1 MRLTGAAMLVLAGL
15 AGACR
20 APAPTD
26 LDASIEA
33 ARVVQRDDGPR
44 AALPLLEQALAT
56 ARAQHSRRHEG
67 LVLGHLGTA
76 YKNLADYTRA
86 MELHT
91 QALAIKR
98 ELGDEIER
106 AKTLNN
112 IGLVEEARGNC
123 AQALAVY
130 TQSLEIFTR
139 LNQPRFAASV
149 LNNEAL
155 CHDALG
161 QFDRSMANY
170 ERALALH
177 RAEGNEVGESE
188 TLGNIGGVYL
198 LLGRYRDAAEKYQAS
213 LAISTRLDT
222 RQSMVLDLINL
233 GSARAGTGDLTAART
248 DLERARALASEAGLA
263 REQADALR
271 ALSHLAELSGRYD
284 DARSALAESIAI
296 YERAGL
302 AREHVDAAHALGQLD
317 LATGDLGSA
326 AAQFG
331 RASDTAARLNY
342 FSGRVAG
349 LLALGELEARRNNL
363 DAASRH
369 AATALDEA
377 RARGDLATT
386 ATAGLLSARVHLA
399 ARRGAQATAAA
410 RGALD
415 AARRSTGS
423 LLEADALLV
432 LGDAARAEGR
442 AAEALPHYD
451 AAQALS
457 GVVDVPDLGWRLHFG
472 RGRAAEALTRF
483 EDALREYLA
492 AVEIIER
499 TRRQLT
505 SDRARTGYLDDK
517 REVYGALVRLLL
529 RLNRP
534 AEAFRVAE
542 RLRAEGYL
550 ELVTRSAA
558 LSGSGPGSV
567 PADLLARIRHL
578 QQSIEHELRQS
589 GSDQRGGVLT
599 TYREELRLA
608 EADWARAVGALAS
621 RSPWARA
628 LTADVPSAAAVQ
640 RRLAPGD
647 ALVQFVVDADETVA
661 FVLRRDAIHAAILPV
676 GARAL
681 RTRVELLRG
690 LLAQTETVEWQMPAT
705 RLDAELIDP
714 LRRHGWLGG
723 VRRLY
728 LVPHAEL
735 NYLPFAVL
743 RRRAAG
749 GARLLVQDA
758 SLIVLPAATALVQA
772 APRRLAAGALLA
784 MAPERPRLPFA
795 RREVETLGG
804 LFPAAGREVLV
815 GAEATEAR
823 LKREVGRFKVIH
835 LATHGFFNRV
845 NPLFSGVDLE
855 ATGDDD
861 GRLQVFEILSLS
873 LSAEL
878 VTLSA
883 CDTALGAGEL
893 TDLPAGEELVGL
905 TRAFLS
911 AGSRHVLATLWE
923 INDRATAP
931 LMEEFYRAARQR
943 TPAEALAAVMRR
955 RLAAGGREAHPY
967 FWAPFVLVGDS
978 TGLPAETRS
987 TGP

>member
-1 MRLTGAAMLVLAGL
+1 MRLTGAAVLVLAGL

-20 APAPTD
+20 MPAPTD

-98 ELGDEIER
+98 ELGDEIEQ

-123 AQALAVY
+123 AKALAVY

-161 QFDRSMANY
+161 QFDRSMATY
-170 ERALALH
+170 DRALALH

-198 LLGRYRDAAEKYQAS
+198 LVGRYRDAAEKYQAS

-222 RQSMVLDLINL
+222 RQSIVLDLINL
-233 GSARAGTGDLTAART
+233 GSARTGTGDLAAARA

-263 REQADALR
+263 REQADASR

-302 AREHVDAAHALGQLD
+302 VREHVDAAQALGELD
-317 LATGDLGSA
+317 MATGDLGA
-326 AAQFG
+326 AASQFA
-331 RASDTAARLNY
+331 RASETAARLDY

-349 LLALGELEARRNNL
+349 LLALGELEARRKNL

-442 AAEALPHYD
+442 AAEALHHYD
-451 AAQALS
+451 AAQALP
-457 GVVDVPDLGWRLHFG
+457 GIADVPDLGWRLHFG
-472 RGRAAEALTRF
+472 RGRAAEALKRS

-558 LSGSGPGSV
+558 LSGAGPGSV
-567 PADLLARIRHL
+567 PPDLLARIRHL
-578 QQSIEHELRQS
+578 QQSIEQELRQS

-608 EADWARAVGALAS
+608 EADWARAVGALTS

-640 RRLAPGD
+640 RRLAPHD

-661 FVLRRDAIHAAILPV
+661 FVLRRDAIHATILPV

-690 LLAQTETVEWQMPAT
+690 LLAQTATDEWQVPAT
-705 RLDAELIDP
+705 RLNAELIDP
-714 LRRHGWLGG
+714 LRRNGWLDG
-723 VRRLY
+723 VGRLY
-728 LVPHAEL
+728 FVPHAEL

-743 RRRAAG
+743 RRQVAG

-784 MAPERPRLPFA
+784 MAPARPRLPFA

-804 LFPAAGREVLV
+804 LFPVAGREVLV

-823 LKREVGRFKVIH
+823 FKREVGRFRVIH

-861 GRLQVFEILSLS
+861 GRLQVFEILGLS

-931 LMEEFYRAARQR
+931 LMEEFYRATRER
-943 TPAEALAAVMRR
+943 SPADALAAVMRR
-955 RLAAGGREAHPY
+955 RLATGGREAHPY
-967 FWAPFVLVGDS
+967 YWAPFVLVGDS
-978 TGLPAETRS
+978 PGVPAETRRI
-987 TGP
+987 GP